1 MSACEW
7 MLCGLQ
13 AGMSRVHSLL
23 AAVVL
28 SLIFAPFLLAQNAAT
43 PADVAGLTEQAPT
56 LLDVL
61 KKGGW
66 AVLVLSGVSVV
77 ALVLIFYNLLA
88 VRRGTIVTQRFL
100 NAVDA
105 YLHKGDLPGLVAY
118 ASGEKEVFAR
128 IVQHT
133 LQFGTRNPGTRIS
146 VLRDIA
152 ETEGSRQSS
161 RLYQSVSYLYD
172 IGIIAPMIGLAG
184 TVTGMILSFQVLGG
198 SGEASIRPSALA
210 DGVAEALI
218 ATAAGLVVGTPAMIF
233 YAIFKGRVQ
242 NLVSE
247 LEAATTAFM
256 AQIETYYSRA
266 GGPEVQSVAPRQTTA
281 NTAASAT
288 PAGASESRSYPKL

>member
-1 MSACEW
+1 MLRAQAVSASSE
-7 MLCGLQ
+7 
-13 AGMSRVHSLL
+13 V
-23 AAVVL
+23 AA
-28 SLIFAPFLLAQNAAT
+28 N
-43 PADVAGLTEQAPT
+43 TESTVPT

-61 KKGGW
+61 QKGGW
-66 AVLVLSGVSVV
+66 AVYVLCGLSFV
-77 ALVLIFYNLLA
+77 AMVLIFYNLFA
-88 VRRGTIVTQRFL
+88 IRRGTIITQRFL
-100 NAVDA
+100 NAIDA

-118 ASGEKEVFAR
+118 AAGEREVFAR
-128 IVQHT
+128 IVQQT

-161 RLYQSVSYLYD
+161 RLYQWVSYLYD

-198 SGEASIRPSALA
+198 VGEAAIRPSALA

-256 AQIETYYSRA
+256 AQIETYHSRTVDA
-266 GGPEVQSVAPRQTTA
+266 EVQP
-281 NTAASAT
+281 T
-288 PAGASESRSYPKL
+288 PGSQEKSYAKI

>member
-1 MSACEW
+1 
-7 MLCGLQ
+7 MLTTRKKILITL
-13 AGMSRVHSLL
+13 SLL
-23 AAVVL
+23 
-28 SLIFAPFLLAQNAAT
+28 LISVTLLGKANAEATAAT
-43 PADVAGLTEQAPT
+43 SFENAPT
-56 LLDVL
+56 LLQVL
-61 KKGGW
+61 QKGGW
-66 AVLVLSGVSVV
+66 AVFVLSILSVV
-77 ALVLIFYNLLA
+77 ALVLIFYNLLT
-88 VRRGTIVTQRFL
+88 VRPGTIVTQRFL

-105 YLHKGDLPGLVAY
+105 YLHKGDIPGLVAY
-118 ASGEKEVFAR
+118 SAGEKEVFAR

-133 LQFGTRNPGTRIS
+133 LQFGTLNPGTRIS

-184 TVTGMILSFQVLGG
+184 TVTGMIMSFQVLGNTDEL
-198 SGEASIRPSALA
+198 SLRPSALA

-247 LEAATTAFM
+247 MEAATTAFM
-256 AQIETYYSRA
+256 AKIETYYSRA
-266 GGPEVQSVAPRQTTA
+266 GGTDAQSIGQR
-281 NTAASAT
+281 
-288 PAGASESRSYPKL
+288 GASTTTSTISTQLRSLPTI

>member
-1 MSACEW
+1 MK
-7 MLCGLQ
+7 LK
-13 AGMSRVHSLL
+13 RL
-23 AAVVL
+23 AKQVL
-28 SLIFAPFLLAQNAAT
+28 FLFLLVIAAPWISAQVAENTSSSVAANQ
-43 PADVAGLTEQAPT
+43 EAPT

-66 AVLVLSGVSVV
+66 AVFVLSIVSVV

-88 VRRGTIVTQRFL
+88 VRRGTIVTERFL

-118 ASGEKEVFAR
+118 SAGEKEVLAR

-198 SGEASIRPSALA
+198 AGEASIRPSALA

-266 GGPEVQSVAPRQTTA
+266 GGPEAQSIGVRQQNSPVA
-281 NTAASAT
+281 
-288 PAGASESRSYPKL
+288 AGGLSTSGKPSEDRPYSKL